1 MKSKSAFERNTWRFT
16 RYGSLFLISLV
27 YLFNPSSIPLWI
39 RLGMIIALLA
49 SVPVAVSLYRHYAD
63 KPVALQIAVICE
75 MAVIVLLLLPT
86 GGMDSPFKWYAL
98 NPLMVASELLSAWF
112 AWSLLVSYI
121 GVLGAV
127 FYIFLNL
134 ELKNVPAFAFQNSGL
149 IAALV
154 VVVVAMQM
162 IGGLLRELDRANERT
177 DETLDHI
184 KSIYHIVET
193 ASHHELMNIG
203 QIIADCVVK
212 LTKLPKAF
220 FWFAPRPGEVT
231 PASRQTGWNQ
241 AEEAQLF
248 ARMEQHLEE
257 WRRNDEPF
265 YRGIEGFG
273 DFLFMPVRMNTRFVG
288 VIGVRLEAEGKM
300 EVNRWLA
307 QQLILLQ
314 ELSSIIL
321 ERHEL
326 AVTENRLTIINEQNR
341 IADEMHDSVSQS
353 LFGIVYAAHS
363 LKQTWRELPEEE
375 LEEQI
380 DLIKDSATMV
390 AKELRKTI
398 HSLSSK
404 KSGGQ
409 NWLGT
414 VRSHL
419 STISRLNGVEI
430 DFKVSGDDYGLPYHY
445 QKALFRIISETTGNA
460 IRHGK
465 AKLVRVEMAL
475 RPEVIKLSVTDNGTG
490 FDMESAAAK
499 ETEGGLGMPNMHYLT
514 QSLGGEISISSSIG
528 VGTQVELSI
537 PVGVLANK

>member
-1 MKSKSAFERNTWRFT
+1 M
-16 RYGSLFLISLV
+16 
-27 YLFNPSSIPLWI
+27 
-39 RLGMIIALLA
+39 
-49 SVPVAVSLYRHYAD
+49 YRHYSSN
-63 KPVALQIAVICE
+63 PVALQLAVICE
-75 MAVIVLLLLPT
+75 MAVIVSLLFPT

-121 GVLGAV
+121 GIIGAL
-127 FYIFLNL
+127 FYIFFDL
-134 ELKNVPAFAFQNSGL
+134 EPKNFPSFAFNNSGL
-149 IAALV
+149 LAALV

-162 IGGLLRELDRANERT
+162 IGRLLRELDRANERT
-177 DETLDHI
+177 NETLDHI

-193 ASHHELMNIG
+193 ASHHEIMNIG

-212 LTKLPKAF
+212 LTKLPRAF
-220 FWFAPRPGEVT
+220 FWFAPRTGET
-231 PASRQTGWNQ
+231 APASRQTGWT
-241 AEEAQLF
+241 ADEETMLF
-248 ARMEQHLEE
+248 EHMESHLEE
-257 WRRNDEPF
+257 WRKKDEPF
-265 YRGIEGFG
+265 YQGIEPFG
-273 DFLFMPVRMNTRFVG
+273 DFLLMPVRMNTRFVG
-288 VIGVRLEAEGKM
+288 VIGVRLESSEKT

-326 AVTENRLTIINEQNR
+326 AVTENRLMIINEQNR

-363 LKQTWRELPEEE
+363 LKQTWRQLPEEQ

-419 STISRLNGVEI
+419 NTISRLNDVEI
-430 DFKVSGDDYGLPYHY
+430 DLRVSGDDYGLPYHY
-445 QKALFRIISETTGNA
+445 QKALFRIISEATGNG

-465 AKLVRVEMAL
+465 AKLVRTELSL
-475 RPEVIKLSVTDNGTG
+475 RPELIKLSITDNGCG
-490 FDMESAAAK
+490 FDTECEAAK
-499 ETEGGLGMPNMHYLT
+499 DSEGGLGMQNMQYLT
-514 QSLGGEISISSSIG
+514 KSLGGNINISSSPG
-528 VGTQVELSI
+528 SGTQVEVTI
-537 PVGVLANK
+537 PVGVLEYQ